1 MVAADGWVWRHFRN
15 LLSSRLL
22 FHSDPF
28 TNGGQPFKCADTLTD
43 SIWKHWQL
51 CSNSSENSLFVPCS
65 GNFKLMWRLTIV
77 AYDCVI
83 KNLRLVS
90 LFWRKCFFRI
100 FKFFPFLPKLVGGEA
115 GSALPL
121 VDLLISSFPPDPK
134 SGSTWN
140 WGHPLPFS
148 RPPHRRQSSDGTKQ

>member
-1 MVAADGWVWRHFRN
+1 MVAADVSLSEKLSMILGVFRCFLDKISFPGHVIHIPAREAPSMMSRAQRENGGGWWRHFRN

-90 LFWRKCFFRI
+90 LFWRKCFSA
-100 FKFFPFLPKLVGGEA
+100 FL
-115 GSALPL
+115 
-121 VDLLISSFPPDPK
+121 SSFL
-134 SGSTWN
+134 SCRS
-140 WGHPLPFS
+140 
-148 RPPHRRQSSDGTKQ
+148 